1 MKKIAICLSV
11 SLLLTACGNRGEN
24 YDASGSFESTE
35 IMVSGEAQGKILSF
49 DVQEGDKI
57 QAGQLIGVID
67 TIQLYL
73 AKMQHRKGVTAI
85 RSNKPDADLQIA
97 ALEEQLT
104 KQKTEQKR
112 VENLLKANAATQ
124 KQYDDITAGIAI
136 LQKQL
141 LATRT
146 TIQNS
151 ASSIDAQSSALDI
164 QVAQIEDRL
173 KKCYITSPL
182 TGTVLRKYAET
193 GELAAPGRPL
203 LKVADLDNVYLR
215 AYFTSGQLENISLGQ
230 KVKVSANYGGDK
242 VHSYDGTI
250 TWISPKS
257 EFTPKNIQS
266 DNERENL
273 VYAVKISV
281 ANDGYIKIG
290 MYGNVSIEQ

>member
-73 AKMQHRKGVTAI
+73 AKMQLRKGVTAI